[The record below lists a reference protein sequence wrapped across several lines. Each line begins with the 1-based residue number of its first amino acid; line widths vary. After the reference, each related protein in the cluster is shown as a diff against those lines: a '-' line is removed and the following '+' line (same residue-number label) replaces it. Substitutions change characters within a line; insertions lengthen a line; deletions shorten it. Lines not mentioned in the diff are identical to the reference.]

1 MYTYI
6 YIYMVTDPRGTHVV
20 VHIMHGVHMFIY
32 DLYMIKYAQHKKV
45 YGTYVPSTNHYH
57 NSLTFGSVQQG

>member
-1 MYTYI
+1 
-6 YIYMVTDPRGTHVV
+6 MVTDPRGTHVV

-45 YGTYVPSTNHYH
+45 YGTYVIVYGRCTIMS
-57 NSLTFGSVQQG
+57 G